1 MKKTYI
7 NPKMVV
13 ITLIQQQHLMAGS
26 ESINFGGNTTSV
38 TGMDS
43 RGGSDWDDDEY

>member
-1 MKKTYI
+1 
-7 NPKMVV
+7 MVV

-26 ESINFGGNTTSV
+26 DRAMGFGENTSSV

-43 RGGSDWDDDEY
+43 RGGSDWDDEY